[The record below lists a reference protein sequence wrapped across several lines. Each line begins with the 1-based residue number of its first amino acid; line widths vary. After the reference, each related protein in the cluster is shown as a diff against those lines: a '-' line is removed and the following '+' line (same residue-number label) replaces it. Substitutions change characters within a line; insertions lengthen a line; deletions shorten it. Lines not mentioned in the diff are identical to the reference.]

1 MLKRKLLPIVALA
14 LLASLAGCATR
25 GGPVPYDVPNFTAPD
40 SDRPALGGE
49 GTIGKLDTISVS
61 VYQLPELNRDIQVG
75 SDGNIAMPLVGTVKA
90 EGLNSTQLAQ
100 EISSRLAARYIRSPS
115 VQVSIKETVVRSVTV
130 EGSVKRPGIFPIRG
144 EISLIRAIALAAGP
158 DENANIHRIVVFR
171 EINGQRNAAAFDL
184 AVLRSGQA
192 PDPIIYGNDVVVVDG
207 SGLTAIY
214 REALQ
219 AIPLLYLFNKF

>member
-115 VQVSIKETVVRSVTV
+115 VQVSIKETVVRSVT
-130 EGSVKRPGIFPIRG
+130 GFS
-144 EISLIRAIALAAGP
+144 SMA
-158 DENANIHRIVVFR
+158 
-171 EINGQRNAAAFDL
+171 
-184 AVLRSGQA
+184 
-192 PDPIIYGNDVVVVDG
+192 
-207 SGLTAIY
+207 
-214 REALQ
+214 
-219 AIPLLYLFNKF
+219 